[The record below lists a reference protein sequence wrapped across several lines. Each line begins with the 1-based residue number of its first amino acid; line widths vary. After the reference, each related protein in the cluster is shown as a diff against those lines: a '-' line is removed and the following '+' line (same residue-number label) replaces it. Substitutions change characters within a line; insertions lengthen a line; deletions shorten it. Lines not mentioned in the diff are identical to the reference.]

1 MPYVLKSKITGMVDD
16 PDYVHCVTEEDFIRN
31 VFKYPK
37 GTNEENMAWI
47 ETVQNYIEENLIPE
61 GILPVGWDWL
71 KNISGVYI
79 ASEWNE
85 DEQSIYREKLLLTPE
100 DNYSNIFTKDFYE
113 KIFGKLLYT
122 TEIISFE
129 EMTF

>member
-16 PDYVHCVTEEDFIRN
+16 PDYVHCATEVDFIRN

-47 ETVQNYIEENLIPE
+47 EAVQNYIEENLIPE

-71 KNISGVYI
+71 KNMSGVYI

-85 DEQSIYREKLLLTPE
+85 DEQSLYREKLLLTPE
-100 DNYSNIFTKDFYE
+100 DNYSSIFTKEFYE

-122 TEIISFE
+122 TEIIAFE